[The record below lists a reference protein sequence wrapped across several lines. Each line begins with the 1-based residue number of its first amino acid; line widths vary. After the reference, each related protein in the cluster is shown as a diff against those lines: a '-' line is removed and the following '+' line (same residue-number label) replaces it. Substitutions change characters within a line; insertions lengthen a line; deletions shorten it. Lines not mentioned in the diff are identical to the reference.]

1 MKGLAVTLSLLSCL
15 VASGEESVSF
25 PSKGSY
31 LNQTSSNYTDPG
43 GTGSFVG
50 SSISG
55 AEATIIFGIICII
68 IGALCRGIKKKLSLP
83 YMPLLILSGVIL
95 GWGADSLGYLGKSV
109 LKVMEIEPK
118 TILFTFVPVL
128 TFEIAFNIDPFVF
141 KKQMVQVL
149 LLAVPGVFIGMIL
162 NGFFFKM
169 FLGYGSEISWV
180 EGLLMGSLMSA
191 TDPIAVVVLLKE
203 IGTSKT
209 FNVLLEGE
217 SLIND
222 GTALVLFLIFSEAF
236 KSGSLGLFST
246 VFQFLKLSIGGVIV
260 GVCVALALLFWI
272 RGITRDKI
280 MITTLSFLS
289 CFISFLLSEEYF
301 KVSGM
306 IAIVACGLTMGRLG
320 KLQILPDVQRSM
332 HDIWSFAQFL
342 SETMLYVMTGSIIG
356 EKILTF
362 NLSTITFGDF
372 LLSIFFFALI
382 VLGRYLMLV
391 ILQPLMNR
399 FGFPLDTR
407 DIIVLTYSGL
417 RGAITTCLAL
427 FIVIDVDYSQRFR
440 DLVIFHTTLVVLYT
454 VLINGLTVKYLIRRV
469 QFKTKTVAEQKLE
482 LNVQKKLVVESIKRK
497 RELEISQFFQQ
508 VDWNTAIDLT
518 HIKVY
523 MNQIT
528 NVENELHQKNST
540 EMFSARD
547 SALFARDES
556 LIETRLRV
564 YQLLKSETFAA
575 IKDNLFE
582 SNIVQHL
589 KDAIDICADEPKRP
603 IWVWENLSEN
613 FLSFEKINSLY
624 KLRHKFIIGYFI
636 DKILLMDLHYL
647 YDCLLLSTLVMREV
661 SINKRYSVPMS
672 SSLIDIVFGELEAN
686 LKQSEYYLFHFIEF
700 YPELAKDLQ
709 NRKAAKMILNTEKV
723 QLQDLLLNGM
733 IDETNFERI
742 TDSVDSRI
750 RRIDFERAAIELKN
764 VHTLKVI
771 SPIFNLLSEN
781 EFEFLESKLC
791 LMNFEKDQKLYL
803 KERIITGVYVIAN
816 GLVVEEVDEA
826 RTHCGSGQVLN
837 FANLISTS
845 GFALSTA
852 IAESNT
858 TAYFIANHVLM
869 SLMSRNDQFEEAVY
883 RSTLPFM
890 LRIYSKMTDSNE
902 ITQTVMKAAQGS
914 FMRERKGSTFSLP
927 FGGFLFSGEL
937 SCTVK
942 EETQPPA
949 PKGATQLAFSETTL
963 VPPNEL
969 YEAIS
974 DVRLLGFFFKDET
987 EAEPHAEQQNS
998 KERPI
1003 SKIYE
1008 EDVNKAFVK
1017 AMKFVGLRSS

>member
-1 MKGLAVTLSLLSCL
+1 MRSLVVTLTLLNCL
-15 VASGEESVSF
+15 VASGEESISF
-25 PSKGSY
+25 PSAHNY
-31 LNQTSSNYTDPG
+31 VNQTSLCPNDLGS
-43 GTGSFVG
+43 TGSYIG
-50 SSISG
+50 KKISP
-55 AEATIIFGIICII
+55 AEATILFGIVSII
-68 IGALCRGIKKKLSLP
+68 IGAMCRGLKKRFSLP

-95 GWGADSLGYLGKSV
+95 GWGANSLGYLGEAI

-118 TILFTFVPVL
+118 TILYTFVPVL

-149 LLAVPGVFIGMIL
+149 LLAVPGVFIGLTL

-222 GTALVLFLIFSEAF
+222 GTALVLFLIFSKAF
-236 KSGSLGLFST
+236 KEGSLGLFST

-260 GVCVALALLFWI
+260 GTCVALALLFWI

-289 CFISFLLSEEYF
+289 CFVAFFASEEYF

-342 SETMLYVMTGSIIG
+342 SETMLYVLTGTIIG

-391 ILQPLMNR
+391 LLQPLMNK

-417 RGAITTCLAL
+417 RGAIATCLAL
-427 FIVIDVDYSQRFR
+427 FIVIDTNYSQRFR

-454 VLINGLTVKYLIRRV
+454 VLINGLTVKYLIRKV
-469 QFKTKTVAEQKLE
+469 QFKTKTIAEQKLE

-508 VDWNTAIDLT
+508 VDWNVAIDLT

-523 MNQIT
+523 MSQIA

-540 EMFSARD
+540 EMYSSRD
-547 SALFARDES
+547 SALFAKDES

-564 YQLLKSETFAA
+564 YQLLMSETFAA

-589 KDAIDICADEPKRP
+589 KDAIEFCADEPKRP

-672 SSLIDIVFGELEAN
+672 ISFINTVFGELEAN

-709 NRKAAKMILNTEKV
+709 NRKAAKMILNSEKL
-723 QLQDLLLNGM
+723 QLKDLLLNGM
-733 IDETNFERI
+733 IDEASFERI
-742 TDSVDSRI
+742 TDSVDSRM
-750 RRIDFERAAIELKN
+750 RRIDFERATIELKN

-781 EFEFLESKLC
+781 EFEYLESKLC
-791 LMNFEKDQKLYL
+791 LMNFEKEQKLYL

-816 GLVVEEVDEA
+816 GLVVEEIDEA
-826 RTHCGSGQVLN
+826 KTHCGSGQVLN

-869 SLMSRNDQFEEAVY
+869 TLMNKNSPFEEAVY

-902 ITQTVMKAAQGS
+902 ITQTVMKATQGS
-914 FMRERKGSTFSLP
+914 FMREKKGSTFSLP

-937 SCTVK
+937 TTNSK
-942 EETQPPA
+942 EGIRTSA
-949 PKGATQLAFSETTL
+949 SKGKGEGLYSETMI
-963 VPPNEL
+963 VPSNES

-974 DVRLLGFFFKDET
+974 EVRLLGFYSKDET
-987 EAEPHAEQQNS
+987 ETEPNAEPQNL
-998 KERPI
+998 KDRPI
-1003 SKIYE
+1003 SKIYD
-1008 EDVNKAFVK
+1008 EDVNRAFDK